1 MNEFGISL
9 YLGTG
14 FEKNKEI
21 IKKAHE
27 NNAKYAFTPISEAVL
42 LRWAMSAALSK
53 ICPPST
59 VPINFPSTLIGAEK
73 SIRPA

>member
-27 NNAKYAFTPISEAVL
+27 NNAKYAFTSLQIPEETVADYQSEVKRL
-42 LRWAMSAALSK
+42 L
-53 ICPPST
+53 C
-59 VPINFPSTLIGAEK
+59 F
-73 SIRPA
+73 